1 LAGGAVLFDLG
12 GGLVGLVPLEA
23 VPLFLGGGFGLPS
36 SFVPLFG
43 WGFVP
48 LPLFGGAGLVPLFGG
63 AGLVEL
69 PEGDEGLVSLA
80 AKFLV

>member
-1 LAGGAVLFDLG
+1 LAGGAVLFDFG
-12 GGLVGLVPLEA
+12 GGLVGLVPS
-23 VPLFLGGGFGLPS
+23 VPVALFLGGGFGLPS

-43 WGFVP
+43 GR
-48 LPLFGGAGLVPLFGG
+48 GLVPLFGG

-69 PEGDEGLVSLA
+69 PGGDEGLVSLA